1 MIQVRKPK
9 LILDP
14 ILGVIEVTEILP
26 LIDVKEFQLLGFKH
40 QLGLNSMIFPAAT
53 HTRKQHSL
61 GAYKRTRRLARDW
74 LDYGF
79 INQEEA
85 KALQV
90 YALYHDIGHG
100 PFSHVTESLGKV
112 DHDKRG
118 LQMVEN
124 LKEKIESVGCNYNLV
139 HDFFSR
145 KNKLYLAVFD
155 KNLGME
161 KLDYLERD
169 SFYTIG
175 ERPGVEYLAKHI
187 YFIDSDVVIDEVA
200 IDSAKAIQDFY
211 IKMSKNVYLRKKS
224 SILQRLIEKMTI
236 LLMADGLTEEELF
249 GLTDFGLL
257 GRFETSSNKLLR
269 FYHQNFIH
277 GVFPKLA
284 LEFKYSSRATEG
296 DLSYKSL
303 KVMGLKDEVLD
314 KLLSSSHITDF
325 KSLEAL
331 EKNLAKLANIPE
343 EALIVIPP
351 FSKERFDPQDI
362 KVYSREGR
370 TRMLSE
376 IYPNHFQAMKEYGRS
391 HLSLK
396 ICVLEKYRKAL
407 YDQAEKVRDYLIE
420 LITS

>member
-1 MIQVRKPK
+1 MTAVRKPK
-9 LILDP
+9 LIIDP
-14 ILGVIEVTEILP
+14 ILGVIDITEVLP
-26 LIDVKEFQLLGFKH
+26 LIDVKEFQLLGFKY

-61 GAYKRTRRLARDW
+61 GAYKRTTRLTRGW
-74 LDYGF
+74 LKHGF

-85 KALQV
+85 KALEV

-100 PFSHVTESLGKV
+100 PFSHVTESLGKI

-118 LQMVEN
+118 LQMIEG

-145 KNKLYLAVFD
+145 KNKLYLGVFD
-155 KNLGME
+155 KNLGTE

-175 ERPGVEYLAKHI
+175 ERPGVEYIAKHI
-187 YFIDSDVVIDEVA
+187 YFIENDVVIDEVA
-200 IDSAKAIQDFY
+200 IDAAKAIQDFY

-224 SILQRLIEKMTI
+224 SILQRLIEKMTM
-236 LLMADGLTEEELF
+236 LLMEDGLTEKELF

-257 GRFETSSNKLLR
+257 GRFETSSNKLLH
-269 FYHQNFIH
+269 FYHQNFIQ
-277 GVFPKLA
+277 GIYPKLA
-284 LEFKYSSRATEG
+284 LEFKYSSRATDG

-303 KVMGLKDEVLD
+303 KVMGLKDEILE
-314 KLLSSSHITDF
+314 KLLVSTHVTD
-325 KSLEAL
+325 LRNLDAL
-331 EKNLAKLANIPE
+331 EKNIAKLTNIPE
-343 EALIVIPP
+343 ETLIIIPP
-351 FSKERFDPQDI
+351 FSKERFDPKDI

-370 TRMLSE
+370 IRMLSE

-396 ICVLEKYRKAL
+396 ICVLEHHRKNL
-407 YDQAEKVRDYLIE
+407 HDQGEAVKDYLNN
-420 LITS
+420 LR